1 MKSKN
6 DITSHENVLEAM
18 EQSCTESNC
27 KGEEH
32 PEGSHPVFPTRTLPS
47 AKRVKLAPPLG
58 GNKADSLH
66 AALPRQRKPVF
77 NPFSSPMSNS
87 RAQRLGA
94 GAGTEEPLW
103 VTAQPVTAPHSTGSR
118 RRSSRSSTWAVLS
131 WVPDPSCP
139 EQNGQ

>member
-32 PEGSHPVFPTRTLPS
+32 PKGSHPVFPTRTLPS
-47 AKRVKLAPPLG
+47 AERVKLAPPLG

-66 AALPRQRKPVF
+66 AALPKQRKPVF

-94 GAGTEEPLW
+94 GAGTALGDS
-103 VTAQPVTAPHSTGSR
+103 TACDSPSQHGQQTEKFMVQYVGC
-118 RRSSRSSTWAVLS
+118 AVLGS
-131 WVPDPSCP
+131 
-139 EQNGQ
+139 

>member
-6 DITSHENVLEAM
+6 DITSHENVREAM

-32 PEGSHPVFPTRTLPS
+32 PKGSHPVFPTRTLPS
-47 AKRVKLAPPLG
+47 AERVKLAPPLG

-66 AALPRQRKPVF
+66 AALPKQRNQCSIHSHP
-77 NPFSSPMSNS
+77 PCPT
-87 RAQRLGA
+87 A
-94 GAGTEEPLW
+94 EPRGWGQVQEQLW

-131 WVPDPSCP
+131 RVPDPSCP